1 MASESNNL
9 SRQYKDRMQ
18 YPPDHMQDAR
28 PKGVFTKFRAKKVN
42 YEYGKCFVE
51 AYHTETD

>member
-1 MASESNNL
+1 MASEINNL